1 MWKFSLHSVK
11 AKSITAKI
19 HAIILQPRRKY
30 YFSGWLVLSLI
41 FLSTHH
47 HRDMEASMG
56 TCAFHCPYP
65 DERGFPVWYAVKVIW
80 IAVMFL
86 YNMHCQAKT
95 RKHFPP
101 RKLISALLFI
111 ITTTNI
117 LHLCDHNSLS
127 GSKTQLLFLL
137 VWNESRISWWLQE
150 SFRVLLKYCIEE
162 H

>member
-1 MWKFSLHSVK
+1 MVWNFPLLRVK

-47 HRDMEASMG
+47 YRDMEALG
-56 TCAFHCPYP
+56 TRASHCLSS

-80 IAVMFL
+80 MESCFCIT
-86 YNMHCQAKT
+86 CTAKQKQE
-95 RKHFPP
+95 KHFSPKTHFSLAFHYYHHNRP
-101 RKLISALLFI
+101 
-111 ITTTNI
+111 
-117 LHLCDHNSLS
+117 HLCDHNSLFREQN
-127 GSKTQLLFLL
+127 TTPVLL
-137 VWNESRISWWLQE
+137 VWNESWASWLFQGT
-150 SFRVLLKYCIEE
+150 FKVPLYHCIEE